1 MDIFSLLFSKNT
13 NNKEKI
19 SIYLIYIYIYIYIKG
34 VENADKYEIS
44 ASRGVH
50 CQTSVVFLSF
60 LSIICP
66 SLALSLFF

>member
-1 MDIFSLLFSKNT
+1 MQT
-13 NNKEKI
+13 NSNLARIQIIKKRYP
-19 SIYLIYIYIYIYIKG
+19 SILYIYIYKKKG